1 MKVDLNKEKS
11 IIIVPE
17 QTRMVSSLTVE
28 RVVDLP
34 KEKTIFA
41 FLNEVNQ
48 RVDLWVG
55 DEYDQIG
62 QWTDDDVIKK
72 IKEIFGFHLSIF
84 HLSIF
89 SQISKKKHKC
99 FTSILLIDY

>member
-72 IKEIFGFHLSIF
+72 IKEIFE
-84 HLSIF
+84 
-89 SQISKKKHKC
+89 
-99 FTSILLIDY
+99 